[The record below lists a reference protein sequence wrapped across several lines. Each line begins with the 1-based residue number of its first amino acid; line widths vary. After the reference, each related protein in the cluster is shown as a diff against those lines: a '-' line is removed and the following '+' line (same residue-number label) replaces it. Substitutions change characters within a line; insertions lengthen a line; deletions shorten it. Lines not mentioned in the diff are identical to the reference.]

1 MKLSITQL
9 TSVVHNYV
17 TSNKIA
23 VDTFSATSDNS
34 VKLLDTLGKI
44 YTNWQNYGDKLALF
58 DGEDLSFG
66 KTIEEWAQ
74 DLILPEDFD
83 STGANTLAPHE
94 STYRPVSFSYT
105 LGKKTIPQ
113 TIRNNDIERA
123 VHNIAQF
130 EEIITGKTKALYDS
144 ETMFRYAMK
153 REALGVLAARCI
165 AEMDSTNADVT
176 LASTAASITGAHDV
190 NELFYITADAE
201 MYILVK
207 PIASDARLTGS
218 TAISGGY
225 LIKLDLVTEIAKP
238 ISDVTGEAFI
248 QQVLQD
254 AEVASDF
261 SEGHSL
267 NGNTLGGNPEA
278 GLVLIMK
285 QGIMPSL
292 KVQTLAGAFNK
303 DELAL
308 PAEIVV
314 IPNFGDADSDIYAV
328 LADRRICRL
337 HNSYRAV
344 RENQNGQGDFLN
356 MYYHTENTVHVSR
369 NCFVKVYKEPAA
381 NEGD

>member
-1 MKLSITQL
+1 MAKLSIASL
-9 TSVVHNYV
+9 TNVVHNYV
-17 TSNKIA
+17 NSNKIA
-23 VDTFSATSDNS
+23 VDSFSETRDNS
-34 VKLLDTLGKI
+34 VALLDTLGKI
-44 YTNWQNYGDKLALF
+44 YTNWQNYGDKLGLF

-74 DLILPEDFD
+74 DLILPENFD
-83 STGANTLAPHE
+83 PSGATTLAPHE
-94 STYRPVSFSYT
+94 STYRPVEFSYT

-123 VHNIAQF
+123 VHNIGQF
-130 EEIITGKTKALYDS
+130 EAIISGKTKALYDS
-144 ETMFRYAMK
+144 ETMFRYAIK
-153 REALGVLAARCI
+153 REALGVLMAKCDYQ
-165 AEMDSTNADVT
+165 MDSTNADVT
-176 LASTAASITGAHDV
+176 LASDAASISGAHDV
-190 NELFYITADAE
+190 NELFYITASTK

-207 PIASDARLTGS
+207 PIASGAGLTGA

-225 LIKLDLVTEIAKP
+225 LIPLDLVTEIAEP
-238 ISDVTGEAFI
+238 VDDTTGEAFI
-248 QQVLQD
+248 EQVLKD

-278 GLVLIMK
+278 GLVLVMK

-303 DELAL
+303 DELAM

-314 IPNFGDADSDIYAV
+314 IPNFGDADSDFYAV
-328 LADRRICRL
+328 LCDRRIMRL
-337 HNSYRAV
+337 HNTYRAV

-356 MYYHTENTVHVSR
+356 MYYHSENTAHISR
-369 NCFVKVYKEPAA
+369 NCFVKVYKVPAG
-381 NEGD
+381 E